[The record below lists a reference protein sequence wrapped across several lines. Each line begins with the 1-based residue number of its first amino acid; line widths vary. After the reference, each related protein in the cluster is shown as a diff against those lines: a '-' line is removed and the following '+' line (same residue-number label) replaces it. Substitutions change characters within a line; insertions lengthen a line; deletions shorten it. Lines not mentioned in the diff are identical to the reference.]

1 MATPFVQ
8 GRLRN
13 ENLSVEIATH
23 CTHCGQELH
32 LIVDSEMNW
41 SVREQDAQ
49 PIVFVPEI
57 NWQYFARATI
67 IEDY

>member
-13 ENLSVEIATH
+13 EHLAVEIATR
-23 CTHCGQELH
+23 CAHCGQELH
-32 LIVDSEMNW
+32 LTVDSEMNW

-57 NWQYFARATI
+57 DWQHFMGATI
-67 IEDY
+67 IEDF